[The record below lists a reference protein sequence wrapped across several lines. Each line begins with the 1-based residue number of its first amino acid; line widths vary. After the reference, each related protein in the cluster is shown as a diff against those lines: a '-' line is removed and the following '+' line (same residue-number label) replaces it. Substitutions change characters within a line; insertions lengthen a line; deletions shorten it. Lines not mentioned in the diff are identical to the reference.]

1 MRSVTTCILSVLFT
15 FISFISVVI
24 PYKDKPKP
32 VAEPSFDQTKT
43 LVLASTDLFGLMEN
57 NPFTAV
63 GLYTLTADGKSNVV
77 FLPCWND
84 IDYVQG
90 LAGDRRRYYI
100 FNKVID
106 ALSQDGIWQLRI
118 VPLAKSTNAK
128 A

>member
-32 VAEPSFDQTKT
+32 VAEPSLDQTKT

-63 GLYTLTADGKSNVV
+63 GLYTLTADGKSNAV
-77 FLPCWND
+77 FIPSWND
-84 IDYVQG
+84 IEYTLG
-90 LAGDRRRYYI
+90 LTGDQRRYYI
-100 FNKVID
+100 FSKVKD
-106 ALSQDGIWQLRI
+106 ALNRDGIWQLRI